1 MFDLIIIGGGPAAMA
16 AGIYAA
22 RKKLKT
28 LILADKFGGQSVVAP
43 EIQNW
48 IGEISISGA
57 DLAKKIEAH
66 LRSYEGENLVIKDK
80 EVVTSV
86 VKDGESFSAITS
98 EGSYQSKT
106 LLLAPGANRR
116 KLNTPGAENFEQK
129 GVTYCASCDG
139 PMFSG
144 QDVAVIGGGN
154 AGFGSAGQLLAYCKS
169 VILLETADKFR
180 AEPVTVEKLKQNP
193 KFQAMT
199 NVELIEIKGEK
210 FVSGLVYKDK
220 NSGETKELPVT
231 GIFVEIG
238 FLPNTDTFKNL
249 VNLNQVGAIM
259 VDHQH
264 QTTST
269 PGVWAAGDCADLIYH
284 QNNIAV
290 GDAVKA
296 VEDIYTYLQSQ

>member
-1 MFDLIIIGGGPAAMA
+1 MA